1 VSMNNRGLSAPT
13 TADGTAPGLGKDL
26 GPRLSSARK
35 GAGVGLRALARQIGV
50 SPALISQIESGRT
63 APSVS
68 TLYAI
73 ATALDLSFDYLF
85 RGDTGAV
92 ERSGP
97 AAVRVQHGDQRP
109 TVRLA
114 SGVRWERLTWTVRND
129 FEFLHVVYE
138 TDSASCDEG
147 TLLQHG
153 GEEYAYV
160 LSGRLGLTIGPD
172 SYELAPG
179 DSINF
184 DAQTP
189 HRIWNAGGEPA
200 SAIWAVLQRRFDER
214 AS

>member
-1 VSMNNRGLSAPT
+1 MP
-13 TADGTAPGLGKDL
+13 ADGTASALGKDL

-35 GAGVGLRALARQIGV
+35 EAGVGLRALARQIGV

-85 RGDTGAV
+85 RGEAGVADRLAG
-92 ERSGP
+92 G
-97 AAVRVQHGDQRP
+97 AVRVQHEAERP

-138 TDSASCDEG
+138 IGSASCDKG
-147 TLLQHG
+147 VLLQHG

-160 LSGRLGLTIGPD
+160 LSGRLGLTIGAED
-172 SYELAPG
+172 YLLGPG

-189 HRIWNAGGEPA
+189 HRIWNGGRQPA

-214 AS
+214 TG